1 MYYVDSNGRL
11 IFQINNIKAE
21 ITGIKNLEL
30 YSFEILW
37 EK

>member
-11 IFQINNIKAE
+11 IFEINNIKAE
-21 ITGIKNLEL
+21 ITGIKTPEL
-30 YSFEILW
+30 YAFEILW